1 MFYEEMRVTV
11 DRAAELLPE
20 PPCSGSAEIYERW
33 EALTLDA
40 GRRLAR
46 LLNADIGL
54 LRTLMDDEFSTPAA
68 CRQRRRLL
76 LRVAELAA
84 CQPRKGESV
93 RLGVPTRRSP
103 AEGMFVPR
111 QAWLDASF

>member
-20 PPCSGSAEIYERW
+20 PPCPGSAEVYERW

-54 LRTLMDDEFSTPAA
+54 LRTLMDDEFSTPAR
-68 CRQRRRLL
+68 CRQRRRML
-76 LRVAELAA
+76 LRVAVLAA
-84 CQPRKGESV
+84 CQPVKRETV
-93 RLGVPTRRSP
+93 RLGALRRRTP
-103 AEGMFVPR
+103 VEGIFAPR